1 MAGVACQYC
10 AFTAAIFGSMKYF
23 QFRWNK
29 KKRWTLAP
37 LNKSERLDK
46 AAHYENYAAQKCA
59 FFSSS
64 LSLSAPIVA
73 HKIIEFRDIDLKF
86 IETIT
91 FFALS
96 TRDQASSCQPLVK
109 TTASGDHV
117 IPSNAKSKH
126 VAVVK
131 ERKFLACR
139 RQNLVPIAL
148 HLLSCAHFQEAT
160 EDCSY
165 DSFWCQHLGRA
176 SA

>member
-1 MAGVACQYC
+1 MQPKNV
-10 AFTAAIFGSMKYF
+10 
-23 QFRWNK
+23 
-29 KKRWTLAP
+29 L
-37 LNKSERLDK
+37 
-46 AAHYENYAAQKCA
+46 
-59 FFSSS
+59 FFLR

-165 DSFWCQHLGRA
+165 DSF
-176 SA
+176 